1 MRLEIDP
8 RRIERL
14 AGQRED
20 ANWAFRC
27 FLKRSALSSGK
38 IDSIVHKHYKA
49 VAAQI
54 DCRQCANCCKVV
66 RPLLKIA
73 DVRRIALHLNVSKG
87 QVATELLV
95 QEESGGGHFFRLLP
109 CPLLKEN
116 LCSAYPH
123 RPADCRSF
131 PHIQKKDFVFRL
143 SQAFSN
149 CSVCPIVF
157 NVFELLKRDLWRE
170 RKSNY
175 ESALE

>member
-1 MRLEIDP
+1 M
-8 RRIERL
+8 
-14 AGQRED
+14 AAQRQD
-20 ANWAFRC
+20 VNWAFRC

-66 RPLLKIA
+66 RPLLKPA
-73 DVRRIALHLNVSKG
+73 DVRRIALHLNMPKE
-87 QVATELLV
+87 QAATELLV
-95 QEESGGGHFFRLLP
+95 QEENGEGHSFRSLP
-109 CPLLKEN
+109 CPLLKDN
-116 LCSAYPH
+116 LCSAYPL

-131 PHIQKKDFVFRL
+131 PHLQKKDFVSRL
-143 SQAFSN
+143 SRAVSN

-170 RKSNY
+170 QKSNY
-175 ESALE
+175 ESVLK